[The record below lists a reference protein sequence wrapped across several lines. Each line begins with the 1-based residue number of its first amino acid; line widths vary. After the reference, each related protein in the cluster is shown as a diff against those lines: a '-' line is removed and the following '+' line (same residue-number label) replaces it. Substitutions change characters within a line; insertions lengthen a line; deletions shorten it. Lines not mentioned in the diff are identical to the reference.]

1 MNLLEKQFSLIRGAL
16 KSRSLSATCGAS
28 PPKLWSGKLQFLLG
42 LLIYLLDGRIGA
54 HGQGTVV
61 FRNFS
66 WEFVGTNRS
75 RVDRPVFLPDGVT
88 RASGS
93 NYVVEFW
100 VQVRGGDFK
109 LVATTSLLTGTQAG
123 LFQGG
128 DNGYV
133 DAPVLCSAI
142 VRVQVWDRT
151 SGTNFDSA
159 TIRGGETFLQMFGGS
174 CCEPPC
180 IPFEMTGFT
189 SLCLGKGECDPWP
202 TTIGFESY
210 PTSTFVVG
218 EQAGLATITVRRTG
232 ELGGTN
238 TVTYDTKDGTAIQGM
253 DYVAQQ
259 GALTFLP
266 LEMSKSFTIPLLQ
279 TGDNRARTVR
289 LGLNNLSSGVR
300 LAPGEGT
307 LWILRPG
314 GAPLIKMLSAAEYE
328 IWAATLPGASIQVEA
343 STNLAS
349 TNWQVVGGIEAG
361 SDHNHTG
368 VAAGGGQD
376 LSGFPYRFYRAVL
389 R

>member
-1 MNLLEKQFSLIRGAL
+1 M
-16 KSRSLSATCGAS
+16 
-28 PPKLWSGKLQFLLG
+28 
-42 LLIYLLDGRIGA
+42 
-54 HGQGTVV
+54 V
-61 FRNFS
+61 FRNFT
-66 WEFVGTNRS
+66 WEYAGTNRL

-88 RASGS
+88 RAIGS
-93 NYVVEFW
+93 NYMVELW
-100 VQVRGGDFK
+100 LQSWSGDFK
-109 LVATTSLLTGTQAG
+109 LVATTSLLSDTQAG

-133 DAPVLCSAI
+133 DAPACSAI
-142 VRVQVWDRT
+142 VRVHVWDRT

-180 IPFEMTGFT
+180 TPFEMTGFT
-189 SLCLGKGECDPWP
+189 SMCLGKGECDPWP
-202 TTIGFESY
+202 ATIGFESY

-218 EQAGLATITVRRTG
+218 EQAGSATITVRRRG
-232 ELGGTN
+232 ELGETN
-238 TVTYDTKDGTAIQGM
+238 TVSYDTRDGTATQGT
-253 DYVAQQ
+253 DYTAQL
-259 GALTFLP
+259 GILTFLP

-289 LGLNNLSSGVR
+289 LRLNNPSKGVQ

-314 GAPLIKMLSAAEYE
+314 GAPVIKMLGAVNYG
-328 IWAATLPGASIQVEA
+328 IWAATLPGATLYVEG

-349 TNWQVVGGIEAG
+349 TNWQVVGWIDG
-361 SDHNHTG
+361 SADNNLTG
-368 VAAGGGQD
+368 VASGSGQEW
-376 LSGFPYRFYRAVL
+376 SGFPYRFYRAVL